1 MQIDGQPNPFSL
13 DEGIQEGPYTITYG
27 PREGKREVWSES
39 IQTASGARIEAAERL
54 YDLSETYGDEHKQV
68 LQDIA
73 HRISTSPL
81 TRMREGT
88 VSFYWGDIRISISP
102 AHPLDDGS

>member
-1 MQIDGQPNPFSL
+1 MQLDGQPNPFSL
-13 DEGIQEGPYTITYG
+13 DEGIQEGPYIITYG
-27 PREGKREVWSES
+27 PREGEREVRAED
-39 IQTASGARIEAAERL
+39 IQTASGARIEAAEYL
-54 YDLSETYGDEHKQV
+54 YDLSYTYQDETREV

-88 VSFYWGDIRISISP
+88 VSFYWGDISISISP